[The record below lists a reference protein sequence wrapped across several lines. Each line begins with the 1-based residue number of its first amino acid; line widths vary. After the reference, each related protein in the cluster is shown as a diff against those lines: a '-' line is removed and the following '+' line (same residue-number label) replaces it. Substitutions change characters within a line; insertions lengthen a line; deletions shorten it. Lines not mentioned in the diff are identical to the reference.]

1 MEDKIL
7 KLLEDL
13 CDSDEVRRDQNV
25 NLFATGL
32 LDSLGAIELLVAID
46 EEFGI
51 RIEPTE
57 VARENFDTPN
67 KIIEYVKK
75 KGRQ

>member
-1 MEDKIL
+1 MEEKIL
-7 KLLEDL
+7 SLLEEL
-13 CDSDEVRRDQNV
+13 CGSDEVRRDRDV

-32 LDSLGAIELLVAID
+32 LDSFAAIELLVAID

-57 VARENFDTPN
+57 VAREEFDTPH
-67 KIIEYVKK
+67 KIIEYMIK
-75 KGRQ
+75 KGQQ

>member
-1 MEDKIL
+1 MEEKIL
-7 KLLEDL
+7 SVLEEL
-13 CDSDEVRRDQNV
+13 CGSDEVRRDRDV

-32 LDSLGAIELLVAID
+32 LDSFGAIELLVAID

-57 VARENFDTPN
+57 LAREEFDTPN
-67 KIIEYVKK
+67 KIIGYVTK
-75 KGRQ
+75 KGNQ